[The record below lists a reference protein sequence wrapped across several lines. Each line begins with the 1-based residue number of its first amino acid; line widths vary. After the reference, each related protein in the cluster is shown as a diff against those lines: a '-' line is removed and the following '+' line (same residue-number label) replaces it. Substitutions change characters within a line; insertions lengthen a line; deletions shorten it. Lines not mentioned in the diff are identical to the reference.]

1 MRRILEAAAAAGVA
15 LAVLAACGGNS
26 DNNSNNSN
34 SKSTAPTGKL
44 TVFAASSLTGTFATL
59 KGRFEKAHPGVN
71 VVLSFGSSTT
81 LADQITAGA
90 PADVIA
96 TADQASISG
105 PEKAGQLAGKP
116 VEFATNKLIIA
127 VPPNNPG
134 GVTGVGSLNKV
145 SFVMCDVSAP
155 CGAAGSQMLKNA
167 GVSAQPKAFFPD
179 VATTVT
185 QVELGEADAGIV
197 YVTDAMGA
205 GSKVKAIPIPASDNV
220 TNPYFIAAVKDSKQA
235 QLAKDWD
242 SLVTSQAGQSVLQ
255 RAGFGAP

>member
-1 MRRILEAAAAAGVA
+1 MRRILAVAMAAGVA
-15 LAVLAACGGNS
+15 LTSLVACGGS
-26 DNNSNNSN
+26 ADKNSNTNSA
-34 SKSTAPTGKL
+34 APTGKL
-44 TVFAASSLTGTFATL
+44 TVFAASSLTGTFTTL
-59 KGRFEKAHPGVN
+59 KSQFEKAHPGVN

-105 PEKAGQLAGKP
+105 PEKAGQLAAKP

-134 GVTGVGSLNKV
+134 GVTGVSTLNKAT
-145 SFVMCDVSAP
+145 FVMCDVSAP

-167 GVSAQPKAFFPD
+167 GVTAQPKAFFPD
-179 VATTVT
+179 VATTLT

-242 SLVTSQAGQSVLQ
+242 TLVSSPTGQSVLQ
-255 RAGFGAP
+255 KAGFGAP

>member
-1 MRRILEAAAAAGVA
+1 MRRILAAAMAAGVA
-15 LAVLAACGGNS
+15 LTSLIACGS
-26 DNNSNNSN
+26 NSNNSN
-34 SKSTAPTGKL
+34 ISNTSAAPTGKL
-44 TVFAASSLTGTFATL
+44 TVFAASSLTGTFTTL
-59 KGRFEKAHPGVN
+59 KSQFEKAHPGVN

-105 PEKAGQLAGKP
+105 PEKAGQLAAKP

-134 GVTGVGSLNKV
+134 GVTGVSTLNKAT
-145 SFVMCDVSAP
+145 FVMCDVSAP

-167 GVSAQPKAFFPD
+167 GVTAQPKAFFPD
-179 VATTVT
+179 VATTLT

-242 SLVTSQAGQSVLQ
+242 TLVSSPTGQSVLQ
-255 RAGFGAP
+255 KAGFGTP

>member
-1 MRRILEAAAAAGVA
+1 MRRILAVAMAAGVA
-15 LAVLAACGGNS
+15 LTSLVACGGS
-26 DNNSNNSN
+26 ADKNSNTNSA
-34 SKSTAPTGKL
+34 APTGKL
-44 TVFAASSLTGTFATL
+44 TVFAASSLTGTFTTL
-59 KGRFEKAHPGVN
+59 KSQFEKAHPGVN
-71 VVLSFGSSTT
+71 VELSFGSSTT

-105 PEKAGQLAGKP
+105 PEKAGQLAAKP

-134 GVTGVGSLNKV
+134 GVTGVSTLNKAT
-145 SFVMCDVSAP
+145 FVMCDVSAP

-167 GVSAQPKAFFPD
+167 GVTAQPKAFFPD
-179 VATTVT
+179 VATTLT

-205 GSKVKAIPIPASDNV
+205 GSKVKAISIPASDDV

-242 SLVTSQAGQSVLQ
+242 TLVSSPTGQSVLQ
-255 RAGFGAP
+255 KAGFGAP

>member
-1 MRRILEAAAAAGVA
+1 MRRILAVAMAAGVA
-15 LAVLAACGGNS
+15 LTSLVACGGS
-26 DNNSNNSN
+26 ADKNSNTNSA
-34 SKSTAPTGKL
+34 APTGKL
-44 TVFAASSLTGTFATL
+44 TVFAASSLTGTFTTL
-59 KGRFEKAHPGVN
+59 KSQFEKAHPGVN
-71 VVLSFGSSTT
+71 VELSFGSSTT

-105 PEKAGQLAGKP
+105 PEKAGQLAAKP

-134 GVTGVGSLNKV
+134 GVTGVSTLNKAT
-145 SFVMCDVSAP
+145 FVMCDVSAP

-167 GVSAQPKAFFPD
+167 GVTAQPKAFFPD
-179 VATTVT
+179 VATTLT

-242 SLVTSQAGQSVLQ
+242 TLVSSPTGQSVLQ
-255 RAGFGAP
+255 KAGFGAP